1 MIPRHVQIT
10 ALVLIAAMFSAGFY
24 MLQLKARAER
34 SGGPPADTRPIS
46 APVSG
51 PKQNVQLFVAFDED
65 GVIRPRDTQVALP
78 EEPNLRAREIL
89 RALIGAYLTKPS
101 PHALAPG
108 ADVKDV
114 YLLNNGIAVIDT
126 TAELADGHRSGVFV
140 EELTVASL
148 VQTLAANVPGVTRVK
163 ILVDGKER
171 ETLAGHA
178 DLMSFYDVNA
188 VNDLVKA
195 MQ

>member
-10 ALVLIAAMFSAGFY
+10 AIVLIVAMFSAGFY
-24 MLQLKARAER
+24 ILRLKARVEQNGAA
-34 SGGPPADTRPIS
+34 SDTRPI
-46 APVSG
+46 APPVAG
-51 PKQNVQLFVAFDED
+51 PKAKVDLYIAYDQD
-65 GVIRPRDTQVALP
+65 GVIRPRQVNVALP
-78 EEPNLRAREIL
+78 QEPNLRAREVL
-89 RALIGAYLTKPS
+89 RALMGEYLQKPS
-101 PHALAPG
+101 PHPLAPG

-114 YLLNNGIAVIDT
+114 YLLNGGVAVVDT
-126 TAELADGHRSGVFV
+126 TTEFADDHRSGVFV

-148 VQTLAANVPGVTRVK
+148 VETLAANVPGVTRVK

-188 VNDLVKA
+188 VNELVKA

>member
-10 ALVLIAAMFSAGFY
+10 ALVLLAAMFGAGFY

-34 SGGPPADTRPIS
+34 NGTPPADTRPIS

-51 PKQNVQLFVAFDED
+51 PSKSVQLFIAFDAE
-65 GVIRPRDTQVALP
+65 GVIRPRQSQVALP

-101 PHALAPG
+101 PHSLAPG
-108 ADVKDV
+108 ADVRDV
-114 YLLNNGIAVIDT
+114 YLLNGGVAIIDT
-126 TAELADGHRSGVFV
+126 TSEFADGHRSGVFV

-171 ETLAGHA
+171 DTLAGHA

-188 VNDLVKA
+188 VNELVKA